1 MFLGLTRPVMLLS
14 VNQHFFLTLNSPP
27 PPPESPTFDLGE
39 LENTDLDMNRL
50 FFILLWLIDPLV
62 WFFSDNYS
70 LLQL

>member
-14 VNQHFFLTLNSPP
+14 VNQHFFLTLNSHH
-27 PPPESPTFDLGE
+27 PPESPTFDLVE